1 MERKKAMTASGRREV
16 TILLSDEQLR
26 KIAEDHLLEEN
37 ELDDRI
43 KLARVVQKLLD
54 ASLGLPDRPWHEW
67 DEWVKG
73 LE

>member
-1 MERKKAMTASGRREV
+1 MAISAGRDV
-16 TILLSDEQLR
+16 TILLSDEHLR
-26 KIAEDHLLEEN
+26 KIAEDHLLAGKDLE
-37 ELDDRI
+37 DRV
-43 KLARVVQKLLD
+43 KLARVVQKLVD